1 MHTLIRRSTL
11 LIVLAASLCAC
22 APQPDPLPGHWRAVA
37 QLPGGELPFF
47 IDISAGANGGYGAE
61 IDNGDGRTP
70 VERVV
75 RKGDKLLLDFPS
87 FDNRI
92 EVALENG
99 ELVGTLTLVKR
110 NGKEQ
115 VMPLRARLGE
125 SHRFFPEG
133 GAARIDVTGRW
144 SVTFRDDDG
153 IETPAVGEFRQGG
166 NELTGTFLT
175 PTGDHRYLAG
185 QVKDRELRLSTF
197 DGSHAFLYG
206 AELGPDDTLT
216 GDYWSGTAWHESWTA
231 RRDPNAH
238 LANLDTLTHL
248 KEGYDRFTFAF
259 PDLEGK
265 VVSLEDER
273 FRGKVVLVV
282 LAGSWCPNCHDEA
295 AYLAPL
301 YRAQASRGLEIV
313 ELMYE
318 HFGDFA
324 TAARQTQRMRDKF
337 GIEYTTLVAGVSDKD
352 EASKTLPMLNAVL
365 AFPTTIFVDRQG
377 RVRLIHTGF
386 AGPGTG
392 EHYAEL
398 KRSFEA
404 MLETL
409 LKESA

>member
-1 MHTLIRRSTL
+1 MQTMIRRS
-11 LIVLAASLCAC
+11 IVLVALTALCCAC
-22 APQPDPLPGHWRAVA
+22 EPKPDPLPGHWRAVV

-47 IDISAGANGGYGAE
+47 IDISAGQNGSYEAQ
-61 IDNGDGRTP
+61 IDNGDGHTP

-75 RKGDKLLLDFPS
+75 REGDKLLLDFPS

-92 EVALENG
+92 DVTLEKG

-115 VMPLRARLGE
+115 VMPLRAHLGE
-125 SHRFFPEG
+125 SHRFFADG
-133 GAARIDVTGRW
+133 GAALIDVTGRW

-153 IETPAVGEFRQGG
+153 VETPAVGEFRQAG

-185 QVKDRELRLSTF
+185 QVQDRELRLSTF
-197 DGSHAFLYG
+197 DGSHAFLYR
-206 AELGPDDTLT
+206 AELGADNTLA

-231 RRDPNAH
+231 RRDADAH

-248 KEGYDRFTFAF
+248 KEGYDRFTFSF

-265 VVSLEDER
+265 PVSLDDER
-273 FRGKVVLVV
+273 FRGKVVMVV

-301 YRAQASRGLEIV
+301 YRAQSSRGLEIV

-337 GIEYTTLVAGVSDKD
+337 GIEYTTLIAGVSDKD

-365 AFPTTIFVDRQG
+365 AFPTTIFVDRHG

-392 EHYAEL
+392 EHYTEL

-409 LKESA
+409 LRESA